1 MTHKSAIYFEYTDG
15 REVNGCT
22 IQVNLFRGIIVL
34 FDQQASTAANHLH
47 FVLVGAATKLRL
59 PSLQVLQWQKG
70 NRSHSGGAKKINE
83 GDEEGW

>member
-47 FVLVGAATKLRL
+47 FVLVGAAAATTTTTFFSSTTVAER
-59 PSLQVLQWQKG
+59 
-70 NRSHSGGAKKINE
+70 
-83 GDEEGW
+83 